1 MAAKRFELL
10 TLRVWT
16 ACSSQ
21 LSYAAVYMELIT
33 RFELVTSSLPRM
45 RSTNWA
51 ISAYQLGC
59 GKRTWTS
66 DLRVMSPT
74 SYLLLHPAILKWWA
88 GMDSNHRS
96 LRRRIYSP
104 FPLTTRAPTHF
115 ISWCL
120 SSFDFISVFRH
131 RLSTFMYYTLIK
143 IICQAFF
150 SKKLKFFYFFLLRC
164 LLLRSLRPLC
174 SFPLRFA

>member
-1 MAAKRFELL
+1 
-10 TLRVWT
+10 
-16 ACSSQ
+16 
-21 LSYAAVYMELIT
+21 MELIT
-33 RFELVTSSLPRM
+33 RVELVTSSLPRM
-45 RSTNWA
+45 RSTYWA
-51 ISAYQLGC
+51 ISAFEAN
-59 GKRTWTS
+59 W
-66 DLRVMSPT
+66 LREEDSNLWPSGYEPDELPT
-74 SYLLLHPAILKWWA
+74 APSRDIKWWA

-120 SSFDFISVFRH
+120 SSFDFVSVFRH

-150 SKKLKFFYFFLLRC
+150 SKKLKFFIFSCYAVFYCGRYG
-164 LLLRSLRPLC
+164 LC
-174 SFPLRFA
+174 AHFPCGLHNGS